1 MTPAELQEAIAIAT
15 QAVVGEPYVGPTAHN
30 KLARAFLALRAQPS
44 PAEVARKCAWLIGE
58 LEGGEL
64 ERDKALQDAINAIR
78 AYADS
83 LEGKS
88 RTE

>member
-44 PAEVARKCAWLIGE
+44 PAEARAFPA
-58 LEGGEL
+58 
-64 ERDKALQDAINAIR
+64 RALRSYLAITA
-78 AYADS
+78 S
-83 LEGKS
+83 L
-88 RTE
+88 R